1 METLAENELV
11 EYDEDQKL
19 TAFQKGKMTDEGL
32 LCEDGTFIPRYK
44 KEPRKGLTEEDE
56 ITITRWAS
64 DYHRDHPNIDF
75 GLSHM
80 ICSWAYRH
88 PEGCKEYIEKHKNKL
103 VNMTDEERKDY
114 LNNNPFEDLE
124 QEYERVN

>member
-44 KEPRKGLTEEDE
+44 
-56 ITITRWAS
+56 
-64 DYHRDHPNIDF
+64 N
-75 GLSHM
+75 
-80 ICSWAYRH
+80 
-88 PEGCKEYIEKHKNKL
+88 
-103 VNMTDEERKDY
+103 
-114 LNNNPFEDLE
+114 
-124 QEYERVN
+124 